1 MIERVSYNQDDNC
14 LETYNIIVPGLID
27 FHNHLKFNA
36 LPRAVIS
43 SKYNHRRDYREA
55 AVGLEKAAL
64 EFEEL
69 LDKSPELACY
79 AYLFSELK
87 ALSGGV
93 TTIQGA
99 TGLSQKINPCI
110 QLNLVRNI
118 ENPEDF
124 NHSLRPIGPKILNIV
139 DIDGWKKDPKKF
151 KLTENPNVFHRIF
164 LHLAEGQPDHTLQER
179 TDFLPFVFSQAK
191 RFVLINTIGLPMND
205 YDALG
210 KQGTSFI
217 WSPES
222 NITLYGIT
230 NPITRMIDFPIG
242 LGSDWSLTG
251 SFSLWEEMQK
261 AYSISQKL
269 KWNISAKRIFQ
280 MATAGKEIL
289 DLPIGEL
296 KVGHFADFF
305 LVSKKKKPHK
315 NPYKYLLTKAS
326 RKNIKLVVIDGK
338 PIYGSFRA
346 IKDIDPTFSH
356 FTKVSKGNCQ
366 NPKFLR
372 TDVLQGHDFRTL
384 EKELNSAVKKVIDHN
399 PGVLFTDSQNN
410 LASPNYNLF
419 PC

>member
-1 MIERVSYNQDDNC
+1 MIKRVSYNKDDNC

-69 LDKSPELACY
+69 LGASDELACY

-110 QLNLVRNI
+110 QSNLVRNI

-124 NHSLRPIGPKILNIV
+124 YHSDHSIGPKILNIV
-139 DIDGWKKDPKKF
+139 DIDGWKKDPEKF

-164 LHLAEGQPDHTLQER
+164 LHLAEGQLDHTIQER
-179 TDFLPFVFSQAK
+179 ADFLPFVFSQAK
-191 RFVLINTIGLPMND
+191 RFVLINTIGLPMKD
-205 YDALG
+205 YDDLG
-210 KQGTSFI
+210 KQGASFI

-230 NPITRMIDFPIG
+230 NPIPLMIDFPIG

-269 KWNISAKRIFQ
+269 NWNIPPKRIFQ
-280 MATAGKEIL
+280 MATAGQEIL

-305 LVSKKKKPHK
+305 LVSQKKERPE
-315 NPYKYLLTKAS
+315 NPYEYLLTQAS
-326 RKNIKLVVIDGK
+326 RKHIKLVVIDGK
-338 PIYGSFRA
+338 PIYGSYRA
-346 IKDIDPTFSH
+346 IKDIDPNFQH
-356 FTKVSKGNCQ
+356 FRKVSKGRCN
-366 NPKFLR
+366 NPKYLR
-372 TDVLQGHDFRTL
+372 TEVLKGYKFKTL
-384 EKELNSAVKKVIDHN
+384 KKKLGKAVKKVIDNN
-399 PGVLFTDSQNN
+399 PGVFFTDSQNK
-410 LASPNYNLF
+410 LRSPSYNLF

>member
-1 MIERVSYNQDDNC
+1 
-14 LETYNIIVPGLID
+14 
-27 FHNHLKFNA
+27 
-36 LPRAVIS
+36 VIS

-64 EFEEL
+64 EFEKL
-69 LDKSPELACY
+69 IGSSPELACY

-93 TTIQGA
+93 TTIQGS

-110 QLNLVRNI
+110 KSNLVRNI

-124 NHSLRPIGPKILNIV
+124 HHPDHSIGPKILNIV

-151 KLTENPNVFHRIF
+151 KLTENPNDFHRIF
-164 LHLAEGQPDHTLQER
+164 LHLAEGSLDHTLQER
-179 TDFLPFVFSQAK
+179 TDFLPFVSNYAK

-205 YDALG
+205 YAALG
-210 KQGTSFI
+210 EQGTSFI

-230 NPITRMIDFPIG
+230 NPITHMIDFPIG

-251 SFSLWEEMQK
+251 SFSLWEEMQT

-269 KWNISAKRIFQ
+269 KWNIPPKRIFQ

-296 KVGHFADFF
+296 KVGNFADFF
-305 LVSKKKKPHK
+305 LVSQKKERPE
-315 NPYKYLLTKAS
+315 NPYEYLLTQAS
-326 RKNIKLVVIDGK
+326 RKHIKLVVINGK
-338 PIYGSFRA
+338 PIYGSYRA
-346 IKDIDPTFSH
+346 IKPTLS
-356 FTKVSKGNCQ
+356 T
-366 NPKFLR
+366 P
-372 TDVLQGHDFRTL
+372 L
-384 EKELNSAVKKVIDHN
+384 EKI
-399 PGVLFTDSQNN
+399 NN
-410 LASPNYNLF
+410 
-419 PC
+419 